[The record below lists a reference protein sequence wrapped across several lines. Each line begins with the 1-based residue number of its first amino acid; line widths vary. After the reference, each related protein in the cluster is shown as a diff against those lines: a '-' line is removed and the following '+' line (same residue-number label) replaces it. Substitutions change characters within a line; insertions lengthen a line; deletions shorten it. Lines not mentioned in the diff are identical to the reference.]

1 MSDLL
6 NYRESIERAV
16 RVGIVYPK
24 KDEQQAIEIAIRQ
37 RVNWNCSDCILR
49 AYKRANTLL
58 QKELAQAAEVAK
70 ETEAEEKPK
79 KKSKPR
85 SEMKKQPCRYKSIS
99 NDTEGETTAD

>member
-1 MSDLL
+1 MSYLL
-6 NYRESIERAV
+6 NYKESIERAV

-24 KDEQQAIEIAIRQ
+24 KDEQQAIETAIRQ

-58 QKELAQAAEVAK
+58 QKELAQADEVK
-70 ETEAEEKPK
+70 ETEEKPK

-85 SEMKKQPCRYKSIS
+85 SEMKKQPCRYKSITD
-99 NDTEGETTAD
+99 DTEGETTAD

>member
-1 MSDLL
+1 MSELL
-6 NYRESIERAV
+6 NYKESIERAV

-49 AYKRANTLL
+49 AYKRANALL
-58 QKELAQAAEVAK
+58 QKELEQAE
-70 ETEAEEKPK
+70 ETETEEKPK

-85 SEMKKQPCRYKSIS
+85 SEMRKQPCRYKSIADDS
-99 NDTEGETTAD
+99 EGETTAD